1 MMLYICTALYIIHNI
16 YRKGKKTNNYIHI
29 CMGYFCFFG
38 QESKYVVAC
47 LQIRIKGQFKN
58 LHFLCNEHQ
67 IEIVV
72 LSMPS
77 TSTVHAQVSTNFTDG
92 YANKFD
98 NHYIMG
104 QIIELPLDK
113 LWDKSIHSS
122 GLILELYQV
131 HRNFKSQFY
140 ITSQTRDFFLTTK
153 HLKERKELVF
163 PTIKD

>member
-1 MMLYICTALYIIHNI
+1 M
-16 YRKGKKTNNYIHI
+16 
-29 CMGYFCFFG
+29 
-38 QESKYVVAC
+38 
-47 LQIRIKGQFKN
+47 
-58 LHFLCNEHQ
+58 
-67 IEIVV
+67 VV

-77 TSTVHAQVSTNFTDG
+77 TGAVHAQAFKFFTVG
-92 YANKFD
+92 YANKS
-98 NHYIMG
+98 NIHCIMG
-104 QIIELPLDK
+104 QIIKLPLDK